1 MTVGLRATGLMKI
14 TRSLRRR
21 LNERNV
27 SDELLGDIE
36 EKARRI
42 PLHIDTNML
51 KIGFLG
57 GGKMAQALAKG
68 FVKAGLSKGEMIL
81 ASCLPSD
88 EGSIE
93 AFREIES
100 KTVHTNDAVATHG
113 DVLILSVKPQVVPK
127 ILPELKDP
135 EKLVLSIAMGISI
148 ETLEKGLPSGTPVIR
163 VMPNTP
169 ALVGCGATV
178 FSRGTHVTDEE
189 AEITKRLFSA
199 VGTCQ
204 EVDEHLIDP
213 VTALAGSG
221 PAYVYMFIEAMADGA
236 VKMGMP
242 RPLAY
247 KLASQTVLG
256 AGMMVRET
264 GSHPGQ
270 LKDDVASP
278 AGSTIS
284 AIHELEKNGIRSA
297 VIDAIEAATLRCRE
311 FSTKKSY

>member
-1 MTVGLRATGLMKI
+1 MTVGLRAMGLMKI

-36 EKARRI
+36 EKAKRI
-42 PLHIDTNML
+42 PTHIDTNML

-57 GGKMAQALAKG
+57 GGKMAQTLAKG
-68 FVKAGLSKGEMIL
+68 FINAELSKGEMIV

-88 EGSIE
+88 KGSIE
-93 AFREIES
+93 TFKGIGS
-100 KTVHTNDAVATHG
+100 MTVHTNDAVAAHG

-127 ILPELKDP
+127 VLPELKDP

-148 ETLEKGLPSGTPVIR
+148 EALEKGLPEGTPVIR

-178 FSRGTHVTDEE
+178 FARGTYATDED
-189 AEITKRLFSA
+189 AEVTEKLFSA
-199 VGTCQ
+199 IGICE
-204 EVDEHLIDP
+204 EVDEQLIDP

-221 PAYVYMFIEAMADGA
+221 PAYVYMFIEALADGA
-236 VKMGMP
+236 VKMGMS

-264 GSHPGQ
+264 GVHPGQ

-278 AGSTIS
+278 AGSTIA
-284 AIHELEKNGIRSA
+284 AIHELERKGMRSA
-297 VIDAIEAATLRCRE
+297 VIDAVEAATLRCRE
-311 FSTKKSY
+311 FSSKKN